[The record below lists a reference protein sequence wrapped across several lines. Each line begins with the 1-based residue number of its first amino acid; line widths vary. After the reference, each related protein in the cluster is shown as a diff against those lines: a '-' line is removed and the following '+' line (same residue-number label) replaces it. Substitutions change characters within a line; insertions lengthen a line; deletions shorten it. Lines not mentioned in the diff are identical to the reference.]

1 MSYDDDMVFLTTRDV
16 IEKTGLSSTTMQRRR
31 ESDPTFPKPVVL
43 SRVGNRPRCIRWVKS
58 EVEAWMRQHAE
69 HRLASQGEGHSMAA
83 NDIAIELGAGSIAE
97 AAEET
102 RYALVKQVQS
112 IGTHI
117 DTGYGTFQL
126 TPDESAEI
134 QSFIRRLLELRLV
147 KLEGGSRHG

>member
-43 SRVGNRPRCIRWVKS
+43 SQIGNRPRSIRWVKS
-58 EVEAWMRQHAE
+58 EIEEWMRQHVE
-69 HRLASQGEGHSMAA
+69 RRPVSEGEDHSMAA
-83 NDIAIELGAGSIAE
+83 NEIASELGAGSIAE

-102 RYALVKQVQS
+102 RYGLVKQV
-112 IGTHI
+112 GTLGTVL
-117 DTGYGTFQL
+117 DTNYGYMRL

-134 QSFIRRLLELRLV
+134 QSFVRRLLELRLAR
-147 KLEGGSRHG
+147 LEGGARHG

>member
-1 MSYDDDMVFLTTRDV
+1 MSYDDDMVFLTTQDV
-16 IEKTGLSSTTMQRRR
+16 IEKTGLASTTLQRRR

-43 SRVGNRPRCIRWVKS
+43 STVGNRPRCIRWVQS
-58 EVEAWMRQHAE
+58 EVEAWMRQHVE
-69 HRLASQGEGHSMAA
+69 RRPVSQGEDHGMAA
-83 NDIAIELGAGSIAE
+83 KEIAIELGAGSIAE

-102 RYALVKQVQS
+102 RYALAKQVQS

-134 QSFIRRLLELRLV
+134 QSFVRRLLELRLAR
-147 KLEGGSRHG
+147 LEGGARHG